1 MKLQSLLENTDQA
14 NDEFKDGFFLL
25 GYWDNP
31 YRAEKEYF
39 WSGPFEDRKDAVAF
53 NKRKQERGQPKQFID
68 WVKGSGKV
76 IVGLDK
82 FVLAAE
88 KAGLK
93 KDEYHVLRPG
103 KGRPSFWSF
112 ITDNNE
118 EDDLN
123 SISKSDLKAAIKGQL
138 AGQSVEQALKSVF
151 KLSCFAI

>member
-88 KAGLK
+88 KAGINP
-93 KDEYHVLRPG
+93 DV
-103 KGRPSFWSF
+103 
-112 ITDNNE
+112 NNLE
-118 EDDLN
+118 W
-123 SISKSDLKAAIKGQL
+123 K
-138 AGQSVEQALKSVF
+138 
-151 KLSCFAI
+151 